1 MPSFS
6 LRTVRI
12 SLAIMTLSGYL
23 ALATTA
29 MFGPEIAII
38 PLALIV
44 LMRMFERLD
53 ERSAYYQRMSQIV
66 SLAFTIVI
74 VPYLFT
80 DLIVGLTAVVVY
92 IQIHLFLHKKG
103 VKEYRYLFLMAFF
116 LLVDAVAQSPDSA
129 FGLVVPVFVIS
140 AVWAFA
146 SVQIYAEAEANKNGN
161 IADLLPAEHRRGFLP
176 PEVAQWV
183 SGQRR
188 DQMSVAP
195 VLSAV
200 SIGCVVAT
208 LLFFLF
214 TPRLDAGIFG
224 RNNTITNTSTTGL
237 DDRVNL
243 AAGGTISADEAP
255 VFLARFP
262 EMEQGQQPFED
273 EPLYWRVTSYN
284 RLLGAEWD
292 RVGDDFIYIDWRSR
306 GGRIERGEG
315 GGVTSAPPGDTVIQ
329 EIFLQDTHNA
339 PGIPALANLIELRPS
354 STARLRLDDRE
365 NQTFRIIES
374 TSEGVTYRAESRIP
388 KVPRERLIAATGD
401 YARGFDSERLM
412 DVFTDAHI
420 SERAQV
426 LATTLT
432 EDFDSPYEKAEAI
445 ERHLRDI
452 NNFAY
457 TTSLESLSSADPVD
471 DFLFN
476 TKRGHCELFAS
487 SMCMMLRSVG
497 IPSRVASGYRDGD
510 WSAQDGAYIVRRRH
524 AHLWVEVYL
533 NNVGWYAFDPS
544 GEAEVDNSAW
554 AVLMRTVGRYSLMA
568 RYVYYRDV
576 IGYSSGIQLGNL
588 VNFSIGLFRF
598 DFDLMRNSLPT
609 MKFFS
614 SGLPAFLILLC
625 ITIAIFWGF
634 FLMYR
639 SAIIKRRAGPG
650 LVFSEDQIRATRVY
664 GQLKRRLLALGV
676 NGHAVSARELVDEVR
691 FNPAID
697 AELVTRI
704 VRAYNDARF
713 GGRPMGRD
721 TYRELIGALKAIKG
735 SPQTH

>member
-1 MPSFS
+1 MPNFS

-29 MFGPEIAII
+29 MFGPEVTLI
-38 PLALIV
+38 PLALIA

-53 ERSAYYQRMSQIV
+53 EKSASYQRLSQIV

-80 DLIVGLTAVVVY
+80 DLILGLTAVVIF

-129 FGLVVPVFVIS
+129 FGLVVPIFVIS

-188 DQMSVAP
+188 DHMSVAP

-243 AAGGTISADEAP
+243 AAGGNIAADEAP

-262 EMEQGQQPFED
+262 EEPQGQQPLQGR
-273 EPLYWRVTSYN
+273 PLYWRVTSFN
-284 RLLGAEWD
+284 RLVGAEWD
-292 RVGDDFIYIDWRSR
+292 RVGDDFVFIDWRSR
-306 GGRIERGEG
+306 GGRIERAEG
-315 GGVTSAPPGDTVIQ
+315 GGPSAPPGKTVVQ

-339 PGIPALANLIELRPS
+339 PGIPALANLIMLRTSP
-354 STARLRLDDRE
+354 TARLRLDERE
-365 NQTFRIIES
+365 NQTFRILES

-388 KVPRERLIAATGD
+388 DVPRARLAAAPGD
-401 YARGFDSERLM
+401 YSLGFEGERLM
-412 DVFTDAHI
+412 DVFTDARI
-420 SERAQV
+420 SERAQA
-426 LATTLT
+426 LATSLT
-432 EDFDSPYEKAEAI
+432 DGFDSPYEKAEAI
-445 ERHLRDI
+445 EAYLRDI
-452 NNFAY
+452 NNFSY

-476 TKRGHCELFAS
+476 TRRGHCELFAS
-487 SMCMMLRSVG
+487 SMCMMLRSVD

-510 WSAQDGAYIVRRRH
+510 WSEQDGAYIVRRRH

-533 NNVGWYAFDPS
+533 NGIGWYAFDPS
-544 GEAEVDNSAW
+544 GEAEIDNSAW
-554 AVLMRTVGRYSLMA
+554 AVFMRMLGRYSLMA

-576 IGYSSGIQLGNL
+576 IGYNSGLQLGNI

-598 DFDLMRNSLPT
+598 DVDLMRSSLPT
-609 MKFFS
+609 MRFFS

-625 ITIAIFWGF
+625 IVIAVIWGF
-634 FLMYR
+634 LMMYR
-639 SAIIKRRAGPG
+639 SASIKRRAGAR

-691 FNPAID
+691 HNPRID
-697 AELVTRI
+697 AVTVMQI
-704 VRAYNDARF
+704 VRAYNEARF

-721 TYRELIGALKAIKG
+721 TYRELVGALKSIKRD
-735 SPQTH
+735 PQPQ

>member
-29 MFGPEIAII
+29 MFGPEITLI
-38 PLALIV
+38 PLALISV
-44 LMRMFERLD
+44 MRMFERLD
-53 ERSAYYQRMSQIV
+53 ETSAYYQRISQII

-80 DLIVGLTAVVVY
+80 DLILGLTAVVIY

-129 FGLVVPVFVIS
+129 FGLVVPIFIIS

-224 RNNTITNTSTTGL
+224 RNNTITNTATTGL

-243 AAGGTISADEAP
+243 AAGGNIAADEAP

-262 EMEQGQQPFED
+262 EMPQGEEPFPNQ
-273 EPLYWRVTSYN
+273 PLYWRVTSYN
-284 RLLGAEWD
+284 RLVGAEWD
-292 RVGDDFIYIDWRSR
+292 RVGDDFVYIDWRSR
-306 GGRIERGEG
+306 AGRIERADAAGQASPAE
-315 GGVTSAPPGDTVIQ
+315 ATVVQ
-329 EIFLQDTHNA
+329 EIFLQDTHNE
-339 PGIPALANLIELRPS
+339 PGIPALANLIKLFPS
-354 STARLRLDDRE
+354 PTIRLRLDDRE
-365 NQTFRIIES
+365 NQTFRVVES

-388 KVPRERLIAATGD
+388 FVPRERLVAASGN
-401 YARGFDSERLM
+401 YARGFDGERLM
-412 DVFTDAHI
+412 DVFTDARI
-420 SERAQV
+420 SERARA
-426 LATTLT
+426 LATSLT
-432 EDFDSPYEKAEAI
+432 DSFDSPYEKAEAI
-445 ERHLRDI
+445 EAYLRDPSLYS
-452 NNFAY
+452 Y

-476 TKRGHCELFAS
+476 TRRGHCELFAS
-487 SMCMMLRSVG
+487 SMCMMLRSIGV
-497 IPSRVASGYRDGD
+497 PSRVASGYRDGD
-510 WSAQDGAYIVRRRH
+510 WSAQDGAYIVRKRH

-533 NNVGWYAFDPS
+533 NSIGWYPFDPS
-544 GEAEVDNSAW
+544 GEAELDNSAW
-554 AVLMRTVGRYSLMA
+554 AVFMRMLGRYSLMA

-576 IGYSSGIQLGNL
+576 IGYSSGLQLGNI

-598 DFDLMRNSLPT
+598 DVDLMRSSLPT

-625 ITIAIFWGF
+625 IAIAIVWGF
-634 FLMYR
+634 LMMYR
-639 SAIIKRRAGPG
+639 SASLKRRAGPG
-650 LVFSEDQIRATRVY
+650 LVFSDDQIRATRIY

-676 NGHAVSARELVDEVR
+676 NGHAASARELVDEVKN
-691 FNPAID
+691 NPDID
-697 AELVTRI
+697 AEMVTRI

-713 GGRPMGRD
+713 GGRPLKREA
-721 TYRELIGALKAIKG
+721 YRELAGALKSIKRDA
-735 SPQTH
+735 QTQ

>member
-12 SLAIMTLSGYL
+12 SLTIMTLSGYL

-29 MFGPEIAII
+29 MFGPEITLI
-38 PLALIV
+38 PLALIM
-44 LMRMFERLD
+44 LMRPFERLD
-53 ERSAYYQRMSQIV
+53 ETSAYYQRITQIV

-80 DLIVGLTAVVVY
+80 DLILGLTAVVVF

-129 FGLVVPVFVIS
+129 FGLVVPIFVIS

-243 AAGGTISADEAP
+243 AAGGNIAADEAP
-255 VFLARFP
+255 VFLVRFP
-262 EMEQGQQPFED
+262 EMPPGQEPFPD
-273 EPLYWRVTSYN
+273 QPLYWRVTSYN
-284 RLLGAEWD
+284 RLVGAEWD
-292 RVGDDFIYIDWRSR
+292 RVADDFVFIDWRSR
-306 GGRIERGEG
+306 GGRVERAEDG
-315 GGVTSAPPGDTVIQ
+315 GDGAPPGKTVVQ

-354 STARLRLDDRE
+354 PTARLRLDDRE
-365 NQTFRIIES
+365 LQTFRVIES
-374 TSEGVTYRAESRIP
+374 TSEGVTYRAKSRIP
-388 KVPRERLIAATGD
+388 EVPRERLIAASGN
-401 YARGFDSERLM
+401 YARGFDGERLM
-412 DVFTDAHI
+412 DVFTHAPI
-420 SERAQV
+420 SGRAQT
-426 LATTLT
+426 LARSLT
-432 EDFDSPYEKAEAI
+432 EAFDSPYEKAEAI
-445 ERHLRDI
+445 ERYLRDI
-452 NNFAY
+452 SNFSY

-476 TKRGHCELFAS
+476 TRRGHCELFAS

-524 AHLWVEVYL
+524 AHLWVEVYF
-533 NNVGWYAFDPS
+533 NGIGWHAFDPS
-544 GEAEVDNSAW
+544 GEAELDNSAW
-554 AVLMRTVGRYSLMA
+554 AVFMRMIGRYSLMA

-576 IGYSSGIQLGNL
+576 IGYNSGLQLGNL

-598 DFDLMRNSLPT
+598 DVEMMRNSLPT

-625 ITIAIFWGF
+625 IAIAIVWGF
-634 FLMYR
+634 LMMYR
-639 SAIIKRRAGPG
+639 SASIKRRAGPG
-650 LVFSEDQIRATRVY
+650 LVYTDDQIRATRVY
-664 GQLKRRLLALGV
+664 GHLKRRLLALGV
-676 NGHAVSARELVDEVR
+676 NGHAASARELLNEVR
-691 FNPAID
+691 FNPSINS
-697 AELVTRI
+697 ETVTSI

-721 TYRELIGALKAIKG
+721 KYRELIGALKSIK
-735 SPQTH
+735 SDPQPQ